1 MSRDPRTIFLK
12 LFEDYIGRIAN
23 DRSESINDY
32 VLQYMIQDINQI
44 FFFVSFLAM
53 LIESIGF
60 MDALSAS
67 AVSNKKDPKKRRRLT
82 STSSSSKKD
91 EPESPKI
98 EAKPLKFYKD
108 TLEEAEEESANGEKS
123 PTKDVEA
130 SADEKEGAAD
140 KSPESTN
147 AENKEEEKSIKSP
160 VAETDEPEE
169 KRAPGIGCGPD
180 GPPGVLVDPN
190 VPRRKKRS
198 IRWRPEEE
206 LTEIRF
212 FELDETERTNVSK
225 TFTEQK
231 QMEHVEE
238 RNSFQLGRK
247 KQSEDTMAEQ
257 TIWRA
262 LIIVDNVPEINYGYK
277 SSEILIQA
285 EREKNVLQELYF
297 RHSINDSPHEPDP
310 ESYEHIEPMIIPLDD
325 VNNPDSINT
334 FRDIQ
339 WPAPK
344 GELPST
350 FMSNPF
356 GNVFSGINIPPAVGV
371 IPSVAINPIAN
382 PLASFNPLGLVREP
396 PNPMM
401 GQWMIPP
408 AAFLQPPPTMM
419 PQVAPGFAPNRGG
432 LNNNNFRNNNSRP
445 HNNGGGGGGGNNW
458 VRGNSRRGICNQFRR
473 DGFCRNKTCP
483 YIHER

>member
-1 MSRDPRTIFLK
+1 
-12 LFEDYIGRIAN
+12 
-23 DRSESINDY
+23 
-32 VLQYMIQDINQI
+32 
-44 FFFVSFLAM
+44 M

-67 AVSNKKDPKKRRRLT
+67 AVSNKKDPKKRKRLP
-82 STSSSSKKD
+82 SGSSKKD

-108 TLEEAEEESANGEKS
+108 TLEETEEESVNGEKS
-123 PTKDVEA
+123 PTKEVEG
-130 SADEKEGAAD
+130 STDDKESVTE
-140 KSPESTN
+140 KSPEPTEST
-147 AENKEEEKSIKSP
+147 ENGSEEKASIKSP
-160 VAETDEPEE
+160 VAESDEPEE

-180 GPPGVLVDPN
+180 GPPGVLVHPN
-190 VPRRKKRS
+190 IPRRKKRA

-225 TFTEQK
+225 PTFTEQK

-247 KQSEDTMAEQ
+247 MQSEDTMAEQ
-257 TIWRA
+257 LTWRA

-277 SSEILIQA
+277 SSEISIQA

-310 ESYEHIEPMIIPLDD
+310 ESYEHIEPLIIPLDD
-325 VNNPDSINT
+325 ASNPESINN
-334 FRDIQ
+334 FIDYQ

-350 FMSNPF
+350 FMSSPF
-356 GNVFSGINIPPAVGV
+356 GNVFSGINIPPAVG
-371 IPSVAINPIAN
+371 INPAVALNTGVN

-396 PNPMM
+396 QAPILN
-401 GQWMIPP
+401 QWMIPP
-408 AAFLQPPPTMM
+408 AAFLQPPPTMV
-419 PQVAPGFAPNRGG
+419 PAPGFPPNRGG
-432 LNNNNFRNNNSRP
+432 PINNFRNNNRP
-445 HNNGGGGGGGNNW
+445 HNNNGGGNW
-458 VRGNSRRGICNQFRR
+458 VRGNARRGTCNQFRR
-473 DGFCRNKTCP
+473 DGFCRNKNCP